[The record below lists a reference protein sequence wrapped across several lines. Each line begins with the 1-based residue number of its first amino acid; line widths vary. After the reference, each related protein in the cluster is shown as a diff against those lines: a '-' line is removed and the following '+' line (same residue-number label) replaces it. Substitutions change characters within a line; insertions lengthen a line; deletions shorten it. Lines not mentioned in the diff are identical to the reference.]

1 MSTTIPLYPI
11 TPDFSIFMLGLPPT
25 IYTTPSLTVNLVCR
39 IFFGILANLICLI
52 PLQLLYRNGEF
63 AAVVFIL
70 NMELE
75 NLRNIVNALIWR
87 NDDVKSWWPGY
98 GLCDVDGHLHNFCI
112 SLYATCL
119 LAIMRNLAIQVGS
132 LRANPPSRR
141 EKRRRN
147 IIQALIIFPLPLVQ
161 VAWTYPLAQQRY
173 YVGTLV
179 GCFWPT
185 ASAWPTI
192 VFEILPQAVVSV
204 ITAGYAIFIYIR
216 FRQITKSTQSA
227 LSSNPLAHVRNQRAR
242 RRLYLMVIS
251 ILIPF
256 LPVILALATINIVN
270 TLPLEPFDFKAI
282 HSNER
287 SVPWNTI
294 MYLPSSQIGWMFTN
308 ICYVPIVTAIPVF
321 VFFGMT
327 KDAMNCYRV
336 ILLYVGLG
344 KVFPSLYEEYNPDSR
359 ALASMSNG
367 CSNSNT
373 ASTRSS
379 KKNPT
384 SSGVLSNILSNQTT
398 SSALQQPLPTA
409 SLPIHNQDVPIQL
422 PQPNPFLFRTRLNF
436 SLPFSLSLFKV
447 PETKTS
453 STPLEPLSYQ
463 PTHQSGWSDEEAKLF
478 VPSSDS
484 ASGQAAS
491 DDNSKNENDDL
502 TITALPPVLV
512 LDSTLNRSNSKR
524 KH

>member
-11 TPDFSIFMLGLPPT
+11 TPDFSIFMLGPPPT
-25 IYTTPSLTVNLVCR
+25 IYTTPSLTANLVCR

-87 NDDVKSWWPGY
+87 NDDVESWWPGY

-179 GCFWPT
+179 GCFWPN

-192 VFEILPQAVVSV
+192 VFEILPQAIVSV

-256 LPVILALATINIVN
+256 LPVILALAAINIVN

-282 HSNER
+282 HSSER

-294 MYLPSSQIGWMFTN
+294 MYLPSSQIGWMFMN

-336 ILLYVGLG
+336 ILL
-344 KVFPSLYEEYNPDSR
+344 
-359 ALASMSNG
+359 
-367 CSNSNT
+367 
-373 ASTRSS
+373 SS

-398 SSALQQPLPTA
+398 SSTHQQPLPTA

-422 PQPNPFLFRTRLNF
+422 PHPNPFLFRTRLNF
-436 SLPFSLSLFKV
+436 SLPFSLSLFKA
-447 PETKTS
+447 PEIKTS

-463 PTHQSGWSDEEAKLF
+463 PTHQSSWSDEEAKLF
-478 VPSSDS
+478 VPSSAS

-491 DDNSKNENDDL
+491 DHNSRNENDDL

-512 LDSTLNRSNSKR
+512 LDSTLNRSNSER
-524 KH
+524 DH

>member
-11 TPDFSIFMLGLPPT
+11 TPDFSIFMLGPPPT
-25 IYTTPSLTVNLVCR
+25 MYTTPSLTVNLVCR

-119 LAIMRNLAIQVGS
+119 LAIMRNLAIQIGS

-256 LPVILALATINIVN
+256 LPVILALAAINIVN

-282 HSNER
+282 HSNDR

-308 ICYVPIVTAIPVF
+308 ICYVPIVTAIPIF

-336 ILLYVGLG
+336 ILL
-344 KVFPSLYEEYNPDSR
+344 
-359 ALASMSNG
+359 
-367 CSNSNT
+367 
-373 ASTRSS
+373 SS

-447 PETKTS
+447 PATKTS

-463 PTHQSGWSDEEAKLF
+463 PTHQSAWSDEEAKLF
-478 VPSSDS
+478 VPSSAS
-484 ASGQAAS
+484 ASGQTAS
-491 DDNSKNENDDL
+491 DNRGNENDHL
-502 TITALPPVLV
+502 AITALPPVLV
-512 LDSTLNRSNSKR
+512 LDSTLDRSNSER

>member
-1 MSTTIPLYPI
+1 MSSSFLPHPI
-11 TPDFSIFMLGLPPT
+11 VPDSSIWMLGPAPT
-25 IYTTPSLTVNLVCR
+25 IYTNPSLTSNLVCR
-39 IFFGILANLICLI
+39 VFFGILANLVCLI

-70 NMELE
+70 NVEME

-87 NDDVKSWWPGY
+87 NDDVESWWPGY
-98 GLCDVDGHLHNFCI
+98 GLCDVDAFLHNFCI
-112 SLYATCL
+112 SIYATCL

-179 GCFWPT
+179 GCYWPN

-192 VFEILPQAVVSV
+192 VFEILPQAIVSL

-256 LPVILALATINIVN
+256 LPVILALAAINIIN
-270 TLPLEPFDFKAI
+270 TSPLQPFDFKTI
-282 HSNER
+282 HSNQR
-287 SVPWNTI
+287 TIPWSAI
-294 MYLPSSQIGWMFTN
+294 VFLPSTEIGWKFMN
-308 ICYVPIVTAIPVF
+308 ICYVPIITAIPVF
-321 VFFGMT
+321 IFFGMT

-359 ALASMSNG
+359 ALASLSNG
-367 CSNSNT
+367 CSNSYT
-373 ASTRSS
+373 TSTRSS

-384 SSGVLSNILSNQTT
+384 SSCVLTNIYSNQTT
-398 SSALQQPLPTA
+398 PSTLQQPPPTA

-422 PQPNPFLFRTRLNF
+422 PHPNPFLFRARLNF
-436 SLPFSLSLFKV
+436 SLPFSLSLFKL
-447 PETKTS
+447 PEETTS
-453 STPLEPLSYQ
+453 STPLESLSHQ
-463 PTHQSGWSDEEAKLF
+463 PTHQSTWSDEEAKLF
-478 VPSSDS
+478 VPSSAS
-484 ASGQAAS
+484 ASRQVPS
-491 DDNSKNENDDL
+491 DDNSKNENNNL
-502 TITALPPVLV
+502 TITALPPVL
-512 LDSTLNRSNSKR
+512 LDSTLNQSNSER

>member
-1 MSTTIPLYPI
+1 MSVIALPHPIIP
-11 TPDFSIFMLGLPPT
+11 DSSIWMLGPAPT
-25 IYTTPSLTVNLVCR
+25 IYTTPSLTANLVCR
-39 IFFGILANLICLI
+39 VFLGILANLVCLI

-70 NMELE
+70 NVELE

-87 NDDVKSWWPGY
+87 NDDVESWWPGY
-98 GLCDVDGHLHNFCI
+98 GLCDVDAFLHNFCI
-112 SLYATCL
+112 SIFATCL
-119 LAIMRNLAIQVGS
+119 LAIMRNLA
-132 LRANPPSRR
+132 
-141 EKRRRN
+141 
-147 IIQALIIFPLPLVQ
+147 IQALIIFPLPLVQ

-179 GCFWPT
+179 GCYWPN
-185 ASAWPTI
+185 ASAWPSI
-192 VFEILPQAVVSV
+192 VFEILPQAVVSLV
-204 ITAGYAIFIYIR
+204 TAGYAIFIYIR

-256 LPVILALATINIVN
+256 LPVILALAAINIIN
-270 TLPLEPFDFKAI
+270 AMPLQPFDFKAI
-282 HSNER
+282 HDNER
-287 SVPWNTI
+287 ALPWSAI
-294 MYLPSSQIGWMFTN
+294 IFLPSSQIGWKFMN
-308 ICYVPIVTAIPVF
+308 ICYVPIITAIPIF

-327 KDAMNCYRV
+327 KDAMNSYRV
-336 ILLYVGLG
+336 VLLYVGLG
-344 KVFPSLYEEYNPDSR
+344 KIFPKLYEEYNPDSR
-359 ALASMSNG
+359 VLASLSNG

-398 SSALQQPLPTA
+398 LSTLQQPLPTA

-422 PQPNPFLFRTRLNF
+422 SQPNPFLFRTRLNF
-436 SLPFSLSLFKV
+436 SLPFSLSLFKH

-463 PTHQSGWSDEEAKLF
+463 PTHQSTWSDEEAKLF
-478 VPSSDS
+478 VPPSAS
-484 ASGQAAS
+484 ASGQAAL
-491 DDNSKNENDDL
+491 DNNRQNENDL
-502 TITALPPVLV
+502 TITALPPVLL
-512 LDSTLNRSNSKR
+512 LDSTLDRSNSER
-524 KH
+524 EH

>member
-1 MSTTIPLYPI
+1 MSGIPLHPI
-11 TPDFSIFMLGLPPT
+11 IPDSSIWMLGPAPT
-25 IYTTPSLTVNLVCR
+25 IYTNPSLTVNLVCR
-39 IFFGILANLICLI
+39 IFFGILANLVCLI

-87 NDDVKSWWPGY
+87 NDDVESWWPGY
-98 GLCDVDGHLHNFCI
+98 GLCDVDGFLHNFCI

-179 GCFWPT
+179 GCYWPN
-185 ASAWPTI
+185 ASAWPTV
-192 VFEILPQAVVSV
+192 VFEILPQAIVSL

-227 LSSNPLAHVRNQRAR
+227 LSNNPLAHSRNQRAR

-256 LPVILALATINIVN
+256 LPVVLALAAINVIN
-270 TLPLEPFDFKAI
+270 TWPLQPFDFKAI

-287 SVPWNTI
+287 AIPWSTI
-294 MYLPSSQIGWMFTN
+294 IYLPSSQIGWMFMN
-308 ICYVPIVTAIPVF
+308 ICYVPIITAIPVF

-336 ILLYVGLG
+336 ILL
-344 KVFPSLYEEYNPDSR
+344 
-359 ALASMSNG
+359 
-367 CSNSNT
+367 
-373 ASTRSS
+373 SS

-384 SSGVLSNILSNQTT
+384 SSGVLTNILSNQTT
-398 SSALQQPLPTA
+398 SSTLQQPLPTA

-422 PQPNPFLFRTRLNF
+422 PHPNPFLFRTRLNF
-436 SLPFSLSLFKV
+436 SLPFNLSLFKA

-463 PTHQSGWSDEEAKLF
+463 PTHQSAWSDEEAKLF
-478 VPSSDS
+478 IPPSAS
-484 ASGQAAS
+484 ASGQTAS
-491 DDNSKNENDDL
+491 DDRGNNENDL
-502 TITALPPVLV
+502 AITALPPVLV
-512 LDSTLNRSNSKR
+512 LDSTLDRSNSER

>member
-1 MSTTIPLYPI
+1 MSVIALPHPIIP
-11 TPDFSIFMLGLPPT
+11 DSSIWMLGPAPT
-25 IYTTPSLTVNLVCR
+25 IYTTPSLTANLVCR
-39 IFFGILANLICLI
+39 VFFGILANLVCLI

-70 NMELE
+70 NVELE

-87 NDDVKSWWPGY
+87 NDDVESWWPGY
-98 GLCDVDGHLHNFCI
+98 GLCDVDAFLHNFCI
-112 SLYATCL
+112 SIFATCL

-179 GCFWPT
+179 GCYWPN
-185 ASAWPTI
+185 ASAWPSI
-192 VFEILPQAVVSV
+192 VFEILPQAVVSLV
-204 ITAGYAIFIYIR
+204 TAGYAIFIYIR

-256 LPVILALATINIVN
+256 LPVILALAAINIIN
-270 TLPLEPFDFKAI
+270 AMPLQPFDFKAI
-282 HSNER
+282 HDNER
-287 SVPWNTI
+287 ALPWSAI
-294 MYLPSSQIGWMFTN
+294 IFLPSSQIGWKFMN
-308 ICYVPIVTAIPVF
+308 ICYVPIITAIPIF

-327 KDAMNCYRV
+327 KDAMNSYRV
-336 ILLYVGLG
+336 VLFPGLVIQRLLKQQHGINKILQKEPNLLG
-344 KVFPSLYEEYNPDSR
+344 
-359 ALASMSNG
+359 
-367 CSNSNT
+367 
-373 ASTRSS
+373 
-379 KKNPT
+379 
-384 SSGVLSNILSNQTT
+384 
-398 SSALQQPLPTA
+398 
-409 SLPIHNQDVPIQL
+409 HVPIQL
-422 PQPNPFLFRTRLNF
+422 SQPNPFLFRTRLNF
-436 SLPFSLSLFKV
+436 SLPFSLSLFKH

-463 PTHQSGWSDEEAKLF
+463 PTHQSTWSDEEAKLF
-478 VPSSDS
+478 VPPSAS

-491 DDNSKNENDDL
+491 DNNRQNENDL
-502 TITALPPVLV
+502 TITALPPNIRRVIHIALMAM
-512 LDSTLNRSNSKR
+512 SMKRRRYISISMERSLFKPFSIFA
-524 KH
+524 HVFF

>member
-11 TPDFSIFMLGLPPT
+11 TPDFSIFMLGPPPT

-87 NDDVKSWWPGY
+87 NDDVESWWPGY

-119 LAIMRNLAIQVGS
+119 LAIMRNLAIQIGS

-256 LPVILALATINIVN
+256 LPVILALAAINIVN

-282 HSNER
+282 HSNDR

-336 ILLYVGLG
+336 IL
-344 KVFPSLYEEYNPDSR
+344 F
-359 ALASMSNG
+359 
-367 CSNSNT
+367 NT

-379 KKNPT
+379 KKNPI
-384 SSGVLSNILSNQTT
+384 SSGVLTNILSNQTT
-398 SSALQQPLPTA
+398 SSTLQQPLPTA
-409 SLPIHNQDVPIQL
+409 SLPIHNQDVPMQL
-422 PQPNPFLFRTRLNF
+422 PHPNPFLFRTRLNF
-436 SLPFSLSLFKV
+436 SLPFSLSLFKA

-463 PTHQSGWSDEEAKLF
+463 PTHQSAWSDEEAKLF
-478 VPSSDS
+478 VPPSAS
-484 ASGQAAS
+484 ASGQTAS
-491 DDNSKNENDDL
+491 DDRVNENDHL
-502 TITALPPVLV
+502 AITALPPVLV
-512 LDSTLNRSNSKR
+512 LDSTLDRSNSER

>member
-1 MSTTIPLYPI
+1 MSVVSPPHPIIPGS
-11 TPDFSIFMLGLPPT
+11 SIWMLGPAPT
-25 IYTTPSLTVNLVCR
+25 IYATPSLTVNLVCR
-39 IFFGILANLICLI
+39 VFFGIIANLVCLI

-70 NMELE
+70 NVELE

-87 NDDVKSWWPGY
+87 NDDVESWWPGY
-98 GLCDVDGHLHNFCI
+98 GLCDVDAFLHNFCI
-112 SLYATCL
+112 SIFATCL

-147 IIQALIIFPLPLVQ
+147 IIQALIIFPLPLMQ

-173 YVGTLV
+173 YVGTLI
-179 GCFWPT
+179 GCYWPN
-185 ASAWPTI
+185 ASAWPSI
-192 VFEILPQAVVSV
+192 VFEILPQAVVSLV
-204 ITAGYAIFIYIR
+204 TAGYAIFIYIR

-256 LPVILALATINIVN
+256 LPVILALAAINIINVI
-270 TLPLEPFDFKAI
+270 PVQPFDFKAI
-282 HSNER
+282 HSNDR
-287 SVPWNTI
+287 SIPWSAI
-294 MYLPSSQIGWMFTN
+294 IFLPSSQIGWKFMN
-308 ICYVPIVTAIPVF
+308 ICYVPIITAIPIF

-327 KDAMNCYRV
+327 KDAMNSYRV
-336 ILLYVGLG
+336 VLLYVGLG
-344 KVFPSLYEEYNPDSR
+344 KIFPSLYEEYNPDSR
-359 ALASMSNG
+359 ALASLSNG

-379 KKNPT
+379 RKKPT

-398 SSALQQPLPTA
+398 LSTLQQPLPTA

-436 SLPFSLSLFKV
+436 SLPFSLSLFKH
-447 PETKTS
+447 PETKSS

-463 PTHQSGWSDEEAKLF
+463 PTHQSTWSDEEAKLF
-478 VPSSDS
+478 VPPSASS
-484 ASGQAAS
+484 SGQAAS
-491 DDNSKNENDDL
+491 DDTSRNENDL
-502 TITALPPVLV
+502 TITTLPPVLL
-512 LDSTLNRSNSKR
+512 LDSTLDRSTSER
-524 KH
+524 EH

>member
-11 TPDFSIFMLGLPPT
+11 TPDFSIFMLGPPPT

-87 NDDVKSWWPGY
+87 NDDVESWWPGY

-119 LAIMRNLAIQVGS
+119 LAIMRNLAIQIGS

-256 LPVILALATINIVN
+256 LPVILALAAINIVN

-282 HSNER
+282 HSNDR

-308 ICYVPIVTAIPVF
+308 ICYVPIVTAIPIF

-336 ILLYVGLG
+336 ILL
-344 KVFPSLYEEYNPDSR
+344 
-359 ALASMSNG
+359 
-367 CSNSNT
+367 
-373 ASTRSS
+373 SS

-398 SSALQQPLPTA
+398 LSALQQPPPTA

-463 PTHQSGWSDEEAKLF
+463 PTHQSAWSDEEAKLF
-478 VPSSDS
+478 VPPSAS
-484 ASGQAAS
+484 ASGQTAS
-491 DDNSKNENDDL
+491 DDRVNENDHL
-502 TITALPPVLV
+502 AITALPPVLV
-512 LDSTLNRSNSKR
+512 LDSTLDRSNSER